1 MTSITQLHPVNL
13 AKFISILSD
22 SNMHSNGLSTGACEQ
37 LACFIDDVYNE
48 GISFE
53 ILSAICKTAEE
64 FDDISDLV
72 LEYLSNDQLAEIKKE
87 AAEYDEDWETA
98 ALEQIEEDE
107 DCTILHLSNERYLL
121 IQ

>member
-1 MTSITQLHPVNL
+1 MTSITQLHPAKL

-22 SNMHSNGLSTGACEQ
+22 SNMHSNGLSTDACSQ
-37 LACFIDDVYNE
+37 LAYFIDDVYSE

-53 ILSAICKTAEE
+53 VLSAICKTTEE
-64 FDDISDLV
+64 FDNIGDLV
-72 LEYLSNDQLAEIKKE
+72 LEYLSADQLTEIKKK
-87 AAEYDEDWETA
+87 AAEYEEDWEEA

-121 IQ
+121 IR